1 MNNQHLIFGTG
12 PLGKSTGRTLLEH
25 GQHVRMVNRS
35 GKAEGLPGIE
45 IIKGDANDLEFTRN
59 ITQGIGTVYQCAQ
72 PAYHQWPVNFP
83 RLQASILE
91 GATANGARL
100 EIADKLYMY
109 GPPNG
114 QPLREDHPYNTQTK
128 KGLVRAEMART
139 ALEAHKS
146 GKAQVALVRGSNF
159 FGPED
164 PTMSE
169 LIFRPALQGKAANLL
184 GRLDQAHTF
193 TYAPDFGRALATLGM
208 VDSVLEEKTFGRA
221 WHVPSPAAVTQAEF
235 MRLLEVQLGRKVKSQ
250 VAGAAILRILG
261 LFNPSMREAIE
272 MLYEWNQPFEMD
284 SSDFQR
290 TFGLEPTPLKDAIQ
304 ATLEWNRQQLAL
316 PAHLALA

>member
-12 PLGKSTGRTLLEH
+12 PLGRSTARTLLEH

-100 EIADKLYMY
+100 VIADNLYMY

-146 GKAQVALVRGSNF
+146 GKARVALVRGSNF

-250 VAGAAILRILG
+250 VAGAMILRILG

-284 SSDFQR
+284 SSDFQH
-290 TFGLEPTPLKDAIQ
+290 TFGIKPTPLEEAIQ
-304 ATLEWNRQQLAL
+304 TTLEWNRQQLASPTRL
-316 PAHLALA
+316 AHA